1 MALRLFLCGLGLASG
16 CNGLGCCRLILVF
29 RLAVFGVWFWLGSDL
44 FSFVY
49 YLIYNV
55 LNFVYVCLR
64 QIFFLPPFL
73 PALRAVFI
81 GYRLFWGVLRIDW
94 SCSRLGCYRG
104 VLLVVLPVFSGVLL
118 RVFFATS
125 PPAQKPLGKGF
136 AYLLAWV
143 KSLFFFVDFA
153 VLLHTDIY
161 P

>member
-1 MALRLFLCGLGLASG
+1 MSA
-16 CNGLGCCRLILVF
+16 
-29 RLAVFGVWFWLGSDL
+29 FGRYF
-44 FSFVY
+44 
-49 YLIYNV
+49 
-55 LNFVYVCLR
+55 
-64 QIFFLPPFL
+64 FL

-81 GYRLFWGVLRIDW
+81 GYRLFLGVLRIDW

-143 KSLFFFVDFA
+143 KSLFF
-153 VLLHTDIY
+153 LLILLYFCIRIFTHKQIKRLCKIY
-161 P
+161 GYTTRILSPLPTRCLR